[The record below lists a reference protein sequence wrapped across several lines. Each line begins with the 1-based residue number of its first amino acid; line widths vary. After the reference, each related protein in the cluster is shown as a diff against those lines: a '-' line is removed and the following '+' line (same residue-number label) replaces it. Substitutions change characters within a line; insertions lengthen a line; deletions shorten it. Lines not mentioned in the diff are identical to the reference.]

1 MHSISDTNVHRSLV
15 NVDNEKLWSGGGFF
29 CWHKKRKSRGEYNVG
44 MWCDITQ
51 TLSALS
57 AENGDNDD
65 EDAMIINQHQGESIR
80 MSMMMM
86 RRMNEGIIRNN
97 LHPSQFQIII
107 RHVVYEMPF
116 TFMWI
121 HAEHRI
127 IFYYNNKLCAK
138 MYSMGKI
145 LNNERIWMW
154 VKSRCMVEL
163 HSSYLR
169 PHQEQHCI
177 NIKLNFQSAKNWNE
191 RKQKVENSKSS
202 REFIHSVI
210 QLSLYSSSC
219 YNHLY
224 WFLLCPPH
232 LAERHTAYN

>member
-44 MWCDITQ
+44 MSCDITQ

-116 TFMWI
+116 TFM
-121 HAEHRI
+121 
-127 IFYYNNKLCAK
+127 
-138 MYSMGKI
+138 
-145 LNNERIWMW
+145 
-154 VKSRCMVEL
+154 
-163 HSSYLR
+163 
-169 PHQEQHCI
+169 
-177 NIKLNFQSAKNWNE
+177 
-191 RKQKVENSKSS
+191 
-202 REFIHSVI
+202 
-210 QLSLYSSSC
+210 
-219 YNHLY
+219 
-224 WFLLCPPH
+224 
-232 LAERHTAYN
+232 